1 MGESWGPAGT
11 PGPLVPPAPITLK
24 LFSKV
29 YGRVMP
35 FISNLYFIGFNAS
48 LMVFGKYLFLHG
60 RKKKLKKKSVDQL
73 QICSKRHRLTFA
85 LKELSS
91 KAMVSGVVVGGFVVV
106 VVEILILFARP
117 KRGKNEKG
125 N

>member
-1 MGESWGPAGT
+1 
-11 PGPLVPPAPITLK
+11 
-24 LFSKV
+24 
-29 YGRVMP
+29 MP
-35 FISNLYFIGFNAS
+35 FISNSYFIGFNAS

-60 RKKKLKKKSVDQL
+60 TKKSVDDQL

>member
-1 MGESWGPAGT
+1 
-11 PGPLVPPAPITLK
+11 
-24 LFSKV
+24 
-29 YGRVMP
+29 
-35 FISNLYFIGFNAS
+35 
-48 LMVFGKYLFLHG
+48 MVE
-60 RKKKLKKKSVDQL
+60 KKNSKKSVDQL

>member
-1 MGESWGPAGT
+1 
-11 PGPLVPPAPITLK
+11 
-24 LFSKV
+24 
-29 YGRVMP
+29 
-35 FISNLYFIGFNAS
+35 
-48 LMVFGKYLFLHG
+48 MVE
-60 RKKKLKKKSVDQL
+60 KKNSKKSVDQL
-73 QICSKRHRLTFA
+73 QIWSKRHRLTFA

-91 KAMVSGVVVGGFVVV
+91 KAMVLVVVVGGFVVVV

>member
-1 MGESWGPAGT
+1 M
-11 PGPLVPPAPITLK
+11 
-24 LFSKV
+24 V
-29 YGRVMP
+29 Y
-35 FISNLYFIGFNAS
+35 
-48 LMVFGKYLFLHG
+48 GKYLFLQG
-60 RKKKLKKKSVDQL
+60 KKKLKKSVDQL

-91 KAMVSGVVVGGFVVV
+91 KAMVSGVVVAGFVVV

-117 KRGKNEKG
+117 KRRKREKG